1 MVDIVLRK
9 AIFRLGVLCF
19 CFNADDLSVNL
30 TSDKIFSIRLFG

>member
-9 AIFRLGVLCF
+9 AIFVWGCCLS

-30 TSDKIFSIRLFG
+30 TSDKLFSIRLFG